1 MDNLN
6 EAYERIVQPKE
17 FVKNFKTDEAFVEWL
32 NKGTIEDILS
42 VQEAFK
48 GSGLRKHPKLIKK
61 VLEERINNIEVE
73 DTSLGLGDVVE
84 KVTKATGIKK
94 VVDAVSDALGV
105 DCGCEERKAKW
116 NKIRIFKK
124 LNPECLNES
133 EISYL
138 RDYFDRAKSTIDVA
152 DQKELIKIYNRVFR
166 RNQEMTSC
174 VPCWNNVI
182 NNLKSVLSYY

>member
-32 NKGTIEDILS
+32 NKGTVEEILS

-73 DTSLGLGDVVE
+73 DSSIRLGDAVE

-94 VVDAVSDALGV
+94 LVDVVSDAVGV
-105 DCGCEERKAKW
+105 DCGCDERKAKW
-116 NKIRIFKK
+116 NKIRIFRK

-133 EISYL
+133 EISFL
-138 RDYFDRAKSTIDVA
+138 TDYFNRAKSTISVS
-152 DQKELIKIYNRVFR
+152 DQKELLKIYNRVFR

-174 VPCWNNVI
+174 APCWKNVL
-182 NNLKSVLSYY
+182 NNLKSVLSYH

>member
-6 EAYERIVQPKE
+6 EAYERIVRPKE

-32 NKGTIEDILS
+32 NKGTVEEILS

-48 GSGLRKHPKLIKK
+48 GSGLRKHPKLIEK

-73 DTSLGLGDVVE
+73 DSSIRLGDAVE

-105 DCGCEERKAKW
+105 DCGCDERKAKW

-133 EISYL
+133 EISFL
-138 RDYFDRAKSTIDVA
+138 TDYFDRAKSTISVT
-152 DQKELIKIYNRVFR
+152 DQKELLKIYNRVFR

-174 VPCWNNVI
+174 APCWKNVL
-182 NNLKSVLSYY
+182 NNLKSVLSYH

>member
-6 EAYERIVQPKE
+6 EAYERIVKPKE

-42 VQEAFK
+42 VQDAFK

-61 VLEERINNIEVE
+61 VLEERINELEVK
-73 DTSLGLGDVVE
+73 DSVGLGDVVE

-94 VVDAVSDALGV
+94 VVDTVSDVLGI

-116 NKIRIFKK
+116 NKIRIFQK
-124 LNPECLNES
+124 LNPECLTE
-133 EISYL
+133 EEVSYL
-138 RDYFDRAKSTIDVA
+138 RDYFERAKSTISVA
-152 DQKELIKIYNRVFR
+152 DQKELLKIYNRVFR

-174 VPCWNNVI
+174 VPCWNNVV
-182 NNLKSVLSYY
+182 NNLKSVLSHH